1 MLYHAAPMVLMHNS
15 VQLQLAFWCAAA
27 LQSHSVCRVLF
38 LVTCPML
45 QAFQCS
51 EQAVTLCK
59 DGWFCPETEPSGVS
73 KMRNPK
79 EPSVDQPI
87 IVVSKYRTAVLFVV
101 HGAMFIW

>member
-1 MLYHAAPMVLMHNS
+1 MLACCFDVFVHAVS
-15 VQLQLAFWCAAA
+15 CRA
-27 LQSHSVCRVLF
+27 LPCVCG
-38 LVTCPML
+38 CL

-79 EPSVDQPI
+79 EPSVTQPL
-87 IVVSKYRTAVLFVV
+87 IVVSECLCCVPEGTALLALVV
-101 HGAMFIW
+101 AVFGG

>member
-1 MLYHAAPMVLMHNS
+1 MLADVCVHAVS
-15 VQLQLAFWCAAA
+15 CCA
-27 LQSHSVCRVLF
+27 LPCVCGY
-38 LVTCPML
+38 L

-79 EPSVDQPI
+79 EPSVTQPL
-87 IVVSKYRTAVLFVV
+87 IVVSECLCCLSEALLFGNWLVLWLVADGVSERQQRLFEL
-101 HGAMFIW
+101 